1 MHRIFTPQKS
11 SIGGTKTLL
20 FAAGIYALLL
30 LWAILFK
37 FSLISQ
43 ININSPLSLGR
54 RILNG
59 LCFFDFFLESNPWRL
74 IRGLLIATLNV
85 LLFMPWGIY
94 ASFFYEKKRAV
105 LFAAAFS
112 LMVECIQLFL
122 RFGVFSLEDLALN
135 TLGAYLGYLLF
146 EQNTHRI
153 SNSVWQKIH
162 QWTVR
167 IGTPVTLVAYAN
179 VFYAMILYFS

>member
-1 MHRIFTPQKS
+1 M
-11 SIGGTKTLL
+11 

-43 ININSPLSLGR
+43 ININSPLPLGR

-85 LLFMPWGIY
+85 LLFMPWGMY

-112 LMVECIQLFL
+112 LMVECIQLFF

-179 VFYAMILYFS
+179 VIYAMILYFS